1 MEYSTE
7 GILGAGAGFRRCSSF
22 PDDFG
27 ESRIAGRAGVKEETV
42 KVLLAAADL
51 MPAVMLTEWGYE
63 VVTAQNGTEAWQLL
77 LQDDELLLAILD
89 RRMPG
94 LDGVEVCRRIR
105 AAACDPYV
113 YVILLE
119 GGEAEADRET
129 ALEAGVDD
137 FLDASLNERDL
148 YVRLRAARRILDL
161 HQRLHTARGL
171 LTKEAIYDPL
181 TGLWNRTA
189 IMDLFWQDLARA
201 RRDGTP
207 LAIAI
212 AEPDHIDHIV
222 EIHGRLAGSMVMGAV
237 AERAS
242 AQLRIYDRMARL
254 ERKRFLFIL
263 PGCTAVTGGRIME
276 RIRLQFAARPINI
289 SEGLIPITLSAGV
302 TAWEGDRDESQED
315 LLHRAYDALERAIQT
330 GRNYVEVSE
339 PLVAVLTDLV
349 LQSDLA
355 IPLESIRL

>member
-1 MEYSTE
+1 M
-7 GILGAGAGFRRCSSF
+7 
-22 PDDFG
+22 
-27 ESRIAGRAGVKEETV
+27 

-51 MPAVMLTEWGYE
+51 VPAVKLTEWGYE
-63 VVTAQNGTEAWQLL
+63 VVTAQNGTEAWQML

-113 YVILLE
+113 YVLLLD
-119 GGEAEADRET
+119 GEAEADKAN

-137 FLDASLNERDL
+137 FLATPLNEREL

-161 HQRLHTARGL
+161 HQRLRTARGL

-181 TGLWNRTA
+181 TGLWNRNA

-263 PGCTAVTGGRIME
+263 PDCTAVIGARIME

-289 SEGLIPITLSAGV
+289 SEGLVPITLSVGV
-302 TAWEGDRDESQED
+302 TAWEGDKDESQDD

-330 GRNYVEVSE
+330 GRNYVEVNK
-339 PLVAVLTDLV
+339 PIVADLTELV
-349 LQSDLA
+349 LQSDLDWSA
-355 IPLESIRL
+355 GVPPASVTS